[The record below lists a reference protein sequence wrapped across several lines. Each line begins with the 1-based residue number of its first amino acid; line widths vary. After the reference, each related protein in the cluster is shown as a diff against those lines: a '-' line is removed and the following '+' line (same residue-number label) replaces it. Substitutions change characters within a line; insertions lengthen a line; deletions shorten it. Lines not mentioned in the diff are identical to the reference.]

1 MKAKLYLD
9 KIIKNT
15 NRGKYMTITKRVTFI
30 AKEGHEEK
38 MKELLSAMVV
48 PSKAE
53 KGVIFYEIFQY
64 KDKPRKFMA
73 YESWENE
80 AALDGHKASA
90 HYAVYKSNYEPHCEK
105 KYSDELEVL
114 G

>member
-1 MKAKLYLD
+1 
-9 KIIKNT
+9 
-15 NRGKYMTITKRVTFI
+15 MTITKRVTFI
-30 AKEGHEEK
+30 AKEGCEDK

-53 KGVIFYEIFQY
+53 EGCIFYEIVQY
-64 KDKPRKFMA
+64 ENNRRKFMA
-73 YESWENE
+73 VETWENE

-90 HYAVYKSNYEPHCEK
+90 HYKVYKSSYEPYCEH
-105 KYSDELEVL
+105 KYTDELEVL

>member
-1 MKAKLYLD
+1 
-9 KIIKNT
+9 
-15 NRGKYMTITKRVTFI
+15 MTITKRVTFI
-30 AKEGHEEK
+30 AKEGSEAK

-53 KGVIFYEIFQY
+53 EGCIFYEIFQY
-64 KDKPRKFMA
+64 ENNRRKFMA
-73 YESWENE
+73 VETWENE

-90 HYAVYKSNYEPHCEK
+90 HYAVYKASYEPYCEN
-105 KYSDELEVL
+105 KYSDVLEVL

>member
-1 MKAKLYLD
+1 
-9 KIIKNT
+9 
-15 NRGKYMTITKRVTFI
+15 MTITKRVTFI
-30 AKEGHEEK
+30 AKEGCEEK

-64 KDKPRKFMA
+64 EGNRRKFMA

-90 HYAVYKSNYEPHCEK
+90 HYAVYKSSYEPYCEH

>member
-1 MKAKLYLD
+1 
-9 KIIKNT
+9 
-15 NRGKYMTITKRVTFI
+15 MTITKKVTFI
-30 AKEGHEEK
+30 AKEGCEDK
-38 MKELLSAMVV
+38 MKELLTAMVE

-53 KGVIFYEIFQY
+53 DGVIFYDIFQY
-64 KDKPRKFMA
+64 ENNPRKFMA
-73 YESWENE
+73 VESWRDE

-90 HYAVYKSNYEPHCEK
+90 HYAVYKSSYEPFCEK